1 MFGVGIAWAS
11 ILSMPYA
18 ILTGALPATKWEF
31 TWESSIFH
39 RASAILAASIL
50 GSITKHLFNGHAIY
64 TLVFG
69 GISMII
75 AGLLT
80 LIVDDK
86 DDPYNLKK
94 NKKQTKHI
102 FLVSE

>member
-1 MFGVGIAWAS
+1 
-11 ILSMPYA
+11 MPY
-18 ILTGALPATKWEF
+18 LQALCRQTKWEF

-94 NKKQTKHI
+94 NKNKNKKQTNKTLNTKH
-102 FLVSE
+102 